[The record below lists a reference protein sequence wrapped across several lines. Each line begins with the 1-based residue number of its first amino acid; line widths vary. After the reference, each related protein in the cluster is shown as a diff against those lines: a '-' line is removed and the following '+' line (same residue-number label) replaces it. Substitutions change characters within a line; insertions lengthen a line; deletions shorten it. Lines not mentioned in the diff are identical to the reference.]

1 MLKYLIIISFLI
13 IFPSSNIK
21 AKSLIERTR
30 GKILLQVEENGQAW
44 YVNPTDLKRYY
55 LKKPKDAFNIMNYFG
70 QGITDK
76 DLEQIPIGTLKG
88 KDTDQ
93 DGLTD
98 DLENALNTN
107 PLNPDTDQDGYQD
120 GKEIANNFDPKS
132 KNKLNINL
140 AFSKLSAGRIYLQ
153 TENKGQAWYINPTN
167 LKRYYLGR
175 PKDAFKIMKE
185 LGLGISNTNL
195 KKIIV
200 HSMHIPIKTKTPNP
214 ESTQTITKTLN
225 QTTPHIT
232 SQRTNSGRSIQ
243 TTLQNAANA
252 LRSKNTST
260 ITQYFHPNQEKAIL
274 HTINF
279 LEPENRLIF
288 ANLLSAVEYSHVS
301 SNTTY
306 YTTDVWFRFSNSKTK
321 YTVGLTQLENKD
333 WVISSL

>member
-140 AFSKLSAGRIYLQ
+140 AFSKLSAGRIYIQ
-153 TENKGQAWYINPTN
+153 TENKGQAWYVNPTN
-167 LKRYYLGR
+167 NKRYFLGR
-175 PKDAFKIMKE
+175 PSNAFNIMQE
-185 LGLGISNTNL
+185 LGLGISNKNLEKIVPNALNLPSNTTNDQG
-195 KKIIV
+195 KTIT
-200 HSMHIPIKTKTPNP
+200 TKTENQA
-214 ESTQTITKTLN
+214 STQTN
-225 QTTPHIT
+225 
-232 SQRTNSGRSIQ
+232 SQGRSIQ

-252 LRSKNTST
+252 IRNKNTST
-260 ITQYFHPNQEKAIL
+260 ITQYFHPSQEKAIL

-279 LEPENRLIF
+279 LTPENRLIL
-288 ANLLSAVEYSHVS
+288 ANLLSEVKYSHVS
-301 SNTTY
+301 NKTTY
-306 YTTDVWFRFSNSKTK
+306 YTTEVWFGLSNSKTK
-321 YTVGLTQLENKD
+321 YTIGLTQLKNKN
-333 WVISSL
+333 WVISTL